1 MQTFDFDSFESR
13 IPWHQDKWD
22 PAVLKKQF
30 GRKDVLPA
38 SIADMD
44 FRTAPA
50 VQAAIKEA
58 AKNGMYGYTRVG
70 EDVIE
75 AYLAWQRRRN
85 GWEAP
90 SEWFRYTPGVVTAIN
105 LLLQTFTEEGDGV
118 LIQEPVYYPFGNS
131 IRTQRRRIISNPL
144 RLRNGHYEID
154 FADFEK
160 KAANPS
166 CRAFVLCNPHNPV
179 GRVYTREELQRMADI
194 CLKHHVFVI
203 ADEIHSDLIAPGHRH
218 AVFASLGEA
227 YAENCAVCHSPS
239 KTFNLAGMSFSCII
253 IPDAARRKAFDAV
266 YDRYC
271 RAHPTFFAPVAA
283 KAAWEQGEEWLEACL
298 AYIRDNEVYVRDFAA
313 KTWGNQVWI
322 APLEGT
328 YLLWMDFHKLEPD
341 SKELDRRMI
350 QDAGVALDGGTMF
363 GPGGEG
369 FQRLNLAAPRAILQE
384 IMERIAKA
392 FPLPAN

>member
-1 MQTFDFDSFESR
+1 MRVDELD
-13 IPWHQDKWD
+13 IPD
-22 PAVLKKQF
+22 AVSDALMSAGFRELHPPQAEAIPIALE
-30 GRKDVLPA
+30 GRNLV
-38 SIADMD
+38 
-44 FRTAPA
+44 
-50 VQAAIKEA
+50 AAIPTASGKSLIGMIPALKLLASNRGKVLYIVPLKALA
-58 AKNGMYGYTRVG
+58 AEKRDDFQRFADSLDFKVHMSTGDLDG
-70 EDVIE
+70 ED
-75 AYLAWQRRRN
+75 R
-85 GWEAP
+85 G
-90 SEWFRYTPGVVTAIN
+90 
-105 LLLQTFTEEGDGV
+105 
-118 LIQEPVYYPFGNS
+118 
-131 IRTQRRRIISNPL
+131 
-144 RLRNGHYEID
+144 
-154 FADFEK
+154 
-160 KAANPS
+160 
-166 CRAFVLCNPHNPV
+166 
-179 GRVYTREELQRMADI
+179 MADADVVI
-194 CLKHHVFVI
+194 ATSEKADSLIKHGSRWMQGVRLVI